1 MSFDTDSDAGVK
13 ARLVNLISAVRVLL
27 RSTYDGSPR
36 FLTLV
41 PLIVINILV
50 IIYELILG

>member
-1 MSFDTDSDAGVK
+1 MSFDTDTDAGVK

-27 RSTYDGSPR
+27 RSMCTSKN
-36 FLTLV
+36 TNTV
-41 PLIVINILV
+41 PLIIINLLV